1 MSASQK
7 EHPGVPLDIEQRIR
21 AHGPVLDMEFT
32 QSIYAP
38 LLAAQRRDG
47 VIVDRDLVYGDDARH
62 RMDVYRPQSA
72 AAPCTALLF
81 LHGGGFVRGDKSERE
96 NVGQFFARQGFVV
109 GVANYRLAPKAT
121 WPAGA
126 EDTMAAYRWL
136 KSRAASSVSY
146 THLTLP
152 TILRV

>member
-1 MSASQK
+1 MSASHK
-7 EHPGVPLDIEQRIR
+7 EQPGVPLDIEQRIR

-38 LLAAQRRDG
+38 LLTAQRRDG
-47 VIVDRDLVYGDDARH
+47 VIVDRDLVYGDDVRH

-109 GVANYRLAPKAT
+109 GVANYRLAPQAT

-136 KSRAASSVSY
+136 KSHAASYGGNPGGFS
-146 THLTLP
+146 
-152 TILRV
+152 